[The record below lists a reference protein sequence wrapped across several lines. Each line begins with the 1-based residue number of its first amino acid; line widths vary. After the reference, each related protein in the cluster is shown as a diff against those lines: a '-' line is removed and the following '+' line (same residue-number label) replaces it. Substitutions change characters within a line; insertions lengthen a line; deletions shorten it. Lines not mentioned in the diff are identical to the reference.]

1 MIYCVEDDSSIRDL
15 MVYALRAAGF
25 SAVGCADGEEFWQA
39 MHRETPELV
48 ILDIMLPG
56 EDGIS
61 ILKKLRAAPVTAD
74 IPVIMATAKG
84 TEYDRV
90 IGLDL
95 GADDYLTKPFGMM
108 EMVSRIRAVLRRAG
122 PKSAP
127 AVLRQGSILM
137 DEGRHVVEVNGTQ
150 VTLTLKEYDLLRLLL
165 ENPGQVFSRDRLLSA
180 VWGTDYYGETRT
192 VDVHIGTLRTKLGA
206 AGDILQTVRGVGYKL
221 EAAMSKKIFRSIWLA
236 ALIVLVLSLVL
247 IMGVLYSYFTGV
259 QQKQLRMGAEVVAQG
274 VTLDGKEFFDGLTA
288 EDYRITWIDADGTVL
303 YDNQSDA
310 SSMENHLMRAEVQ
323 QALQNGTG
331 ESSRYSDTLASRNLY
346 CARLL
351 PDDTIIRLSAAQH
364 SVWVL
369 LVGFAQPICVIL
381 LLALV
386 LSFLLAS
393 RLSRTI
399 VEPINSL
406 NLDEPSQYVGR
417 EEYAEIEPLL
427 RRMAL
432 QQAQIRQDQD
442 KLEKSS
448 QIRQEFTAN
457 VSHELKT
464 PLHAISG
471 YAELME
477 NGMVQQQDIKP
488 FAHKIRQESLRLT
501 ALVEDIINLTKLDG
515 GSGRNAAP
523 TGRSLPHCG
532 KCRRQYSSC
541 GGRSPCGSYFMGRIC
556 LRGWYPAGALQYDL

>member
-1 MIYCVEDDSSIRDL
+1 
-15 MVYALRAAGF
+15 
-25 SAVGCADGEEFWQA
+25 
-39 MHRETPELV
+39 
-48 ILDIMLPG
+48 
-56 EDGIS
+56 
-61 ILKKLRAAPVTAD
+61 
-74 IPVIMATAKG
+74 
-84 TEYDRV
+84 
-90 IGLDL
+90 
-95 GADDYLTKPFGMM
+95 
-108 EMVSRIRAVLRRAG
+108 
-122 PKSAP
+122 
-127 AVLRQGSILM
+127 
-137 DEGRHVVEVNGTQ
+137 
-150 VTLTLKEYDLLRLLL
+150 
-165 ENPGQVFSRDRLLSA
+165 
-180 VWGTDYYGETRT
+180 
-192 VDVHIGTLRTKLGA
+192 
-206 AGDILQTVRGVGYKL
+206 
-221 EAAMSKKIFRSIWLA
+221 MSKKIFRSIWLA

-515 GSGRNAAP
+515 GAAGMQHQQVDLYRIAENAVD
-523 TGRSLPHCG
+523 RWRYHC
-532 KCRRQYSSC
+532 
-541 GGRSPCGSYFMGRIC
+541 
-556 LRGWYPAGALQYDL
+556 

>member
-1 MIYCVEDDSSIRDL
+1 
-15 MVYALRAAGF
+15 
-25 SAVGCADGEEFWQA
+25 
-39 MHRETPELV
+39 
-48 ILDIMLPG
+48 
-56 EDGIS
+56 
-61 ILKKLRAAPVTAD
+61 
-74 IPVIMATAKG
+74 
-84 TEYDRV
+84 
-90 IGLDL
+90 
-95 GADDYLTKPFGMM
+95 
-108 EMVSRIRAVLRRAG
+108 
-122 PKSAP
+122 
-127 AVLRQGSILM
+127 
-137 DEGRHVVEVNGTQ
+137 
-150 VTLTLKEYDLLRLLL
+150 
-165 ENPGQVFSRDRLLSA
+165 
-180 VWGTDYYGETRT
+180 
-192 VDVHIGTLRTKLGA
+192 
-206 AGDILQTVRGVGYKL
+206 
-221 EAAMSKKIFRSIWLA
+221 MSKKIFRSIWLA

-310 SSMENHLMRAEVQ
+310 SSMENHLMREEVQ

-351 PDDTIIRLSAAQH
+351 PDGTIIRLSAAQH

-515 GSGRNAAP
+515 GAAGMQRQQADLYRIAENAVDSIQAAAAEAHVDL
-523 TGRSLPHCG
+523 T
-532 KCRRQYSSC
+532 
-541 GGRSPCGSYFMGRIC
+541 
-556 LRGWYPAGALQYDL
+556 LRGESTFVDGIPQVLYSMIFNLCYNAIKYNHPGGSVKIQVMSYPDDDRVIVSDTGIGIPEESRDRIFERFYRVDKSRSKEVGGTGLGLSIVKHAALIHHAAIVVDSTPGKGSTFTVIFPKKK

>member
-1 MIYCVEDDSSIRDL
+1 
-15 MVYALRAAGF
+15 
-25 SAVGCADGEEFWQA
+25 
-39 MHRETPELV
+39 
-48 ILDIMLPG
+48 
-56 EDGIS
+56 
-61 ILKKLRAAPVTAD
+61 
-74 IPVIMATAKG
+74 
-84 TEYDRV
+84 
-90 IGLDL
+90 
-95 GADDYLTKPFGMM
+95 
-108 EMVSRIRAVLRRAG
+108 
-122 PKSAP
+122 
-127 AVLRQGSILM
+127 
-137 DEGRHVVEVNGTQ
+137 
-150 VTLTLKEYDLLRLLL
+150 
-165 ENPGQVFSRDRLLSA
+165 
-180 VWGTDYYGETRT
+180 
-192 VDVHIGTLRTKLGA
+192 
-206 AGDILQTVRGVGYKL
+206 
-221 EAAMSKKIFRSIWLA
+221 MSKKIFRSIWLA

-259 QQKQLRMGAEVVAQG
+259 QQKQLRTGAEVVAQG

-351 PDDTIIRLSAAQH
+351 PDGTIIRLSAAQH

-417 EEYAEIEPLL
+417 EEYAEIEPL
-427 RRMAL
+427 
-432 QQAQIRQDQD
+432 
-442 KLEKSS
+442 
-448 QIRQEFTAN
+448 
-457 VSHELKT
+457 
-464 PLHAISG
+464 
-471 YAELME
+471 ME

-515 GSGRNAAP
+515 GAAGMQRQQVDLYRIAENAVDSIQAAAAEAHVDL
-523 TGRSLPHCG
+523 T
-532 KCRRQYSSC
+532 
-541 GGRSPCGSYFMGRIC
+541 
-556 LRGWYPAGALQYDL
+556 LRGESAFVDGIPPVLYSMIFNLCDNAIKYNHPGGSVKVQVMSYPDDDRVIVADTGIGIPEESRDRIFERFYRVDKSRSKEVGGTGLGLSIVKHAALIHHAAIVVDSTPGKGSTFTVIFPKKK

>member
-1 MIYCVEDDSSIRDL
+1 M
-15 MVYALRAAGF
+15 
-25 SAVGCADGEEFWQA
+25 
-39 MHRETPELV
+39 
-48 ILDIMLPG
+48 
-56 EDGIS
+56 
-61 ILKKLRAAPVTAD
+61 
-74 IPVIMATAKG
+74 
-84 TEYDRV
+84 
-90 IGLDL
+90 
-95 GADDYLTKPFGMM
+95 
-108 EMVSRIRAVLRRAG
+108 
-122 PKSAP
+122 
-127 AVLRQGSILM
+127 
-137 DEGRHVVEVNGTQ
+137 
-150 VTLTLKEYDLLRLLL
+150 
-165 ENPGQVFSRDRLLSA
+165 
-180 VWGTDYYGETRT
+180 
-192 VDVHIGTLRTKLGA
+192 
-206 AGDILQTVRGVGYKL
+206 
-221 EAAMSKKIFRSIWLA
+221 
-236 ALIVLVLSLVL
+236 
-247 IMGVLYSYFTGV
+247 
-259 QQKQLRMGAEVVAQG
+259 
-274 VTLDGKEFFDGLTA
+274 
-288 EDYRITWIDADGTVL
+288 
-303 YDNQSDA
+303 
-310 SSMENHLMRAEVQ
+310 
-323 QALQNGTG
+323 
-331 ESSRYSDTLASRNLY
+331 Y

-515 GSGRNAAP
+515 GAAGMQRQQVDLFTVLWKMPSTVFKLRRQKPMWIFTLRGESAFVDGIPPVLYSMIFNLCDNAIKDNHPGGSVKVQVMSYPDDDRVIVSDTGIGIPEESRDRIFERFYRVDKKAAP
-523 TGRSLPHCG
+523 RKWAVPDWDSPSSSMPRSSIMLQSLWIA
-532 KCRRQYSSC
+532 R
-541 GGRSPCGSYFMGRIC
+541 
-556 LRGWYPAGALQYDL
+556 PAREAPLL

>member
-1 MIYCVEDDSSIRDL
+1 
-15 MVYALRAAGF
+15 
-25 SAVGCADGEEFWQA
+25 
-39 MHRETPELV
+39 
-48 ILDIMLPG
+48 
-56 EDGIS
+56 
-61 ILKKLRAAPVTAD
+61 
-74 IPVIMATAKG
+74 
-84 TEYDRV
+84 
-90 IGLDL
+90 
-95 GADDYLTKPFGMM
+95 
-108 EMVSRIRAVLRRAG
+108 
-122 PKSAP
+122 
-127 AVLRQGSILM
+127 
-137 DEGRHVVEVNGTQ
+137 
-150 VTLTLKEYDLLRLLL
+150 
-165 ENPGQVFSRDRLLSA
+165 
-180 VWGTDYYGETRT
+180 
-192 VDVHIGTLRTKLGA
+192 
-206 AGDILQTVRGVGYKL
+206 
-221 EAAMSKKIFRSIWLA
+221 MSKKIFRSIWLA

-274 VTLDGKEFFDGLTA
+274 VALDGKEFFDGLTA

-310 SSMENHLMRAEVQ
+310 SSMENHLMREEVQ

-393 RLSRTI
+393 RLSRSI

-501 ALVEDIINLTKLDG
+501 ALVEDIINPLIGLFFKADFSEVVIGLG
-515 GSGRNAAP
+515 GSSIKIGEFVNSIINFLIVAFVLFTVIKFVNSLHKKPEEPAAP
-523 TGRSLPHCG
+523 EEPTTKVCPYCQSEISIKAVRCPHCTSKLEG
-532 KCRRQYSSC
+532 F
-541 GGRSPCGSYFMGRIC
+541 PEINN
-556 LRGWYPAGALQYDL
+556 